1 MKILVFGDIFAKYGR
16 KLIVD
21 ELSNIKAEYNVDFVI
36 ANGEN
41 SANGKGIT
49 RKVYNELIGCGIDVI
64 TSGNHIWDN
73 KDVYNFI
80 QEEDRIL
87 RPSNYPSPCPGR
99 GYEIYRVGKVRVGV
113 VNLSGTTYLNP
124 LDNPFD
130 EAERIYEEIKNI
142 TDIIMLDFHAE
153 ATSEKIAMGY
163 FVDGKFSGVYGTHTH
178 VQTADNMV
186 LSGGTGYLTDVGM
199 CGSLDGVIGV
209 DRDFIVK
216 KFKVQR
222 PAGKYALAEGRRQ
235 INGAVFTFDNNTFKC
250 VDVERVY
257 KIYD

>member
-1 MKILVFGDIFAKYGR
+1 LKILVFGDIFARYGR

-21 ELSNIKAEYNVDFVI
+21 ELLDIKAEYSADFVI

-41 SANGKGIT
+41 AANGKGLT
-49 RKVYNELIGCGIDVI
+49 KKVYNELIGCGIDVI
-64 TSGNHIWDN
+64 TSGNHIFDN
-73 KDVYNFI
+73 KDIYNFI
-80 QEEDRIL
+80 QQEERVL
-87 RPSNYPSPCPGR
+87 RPANYPSPCPGR
-99 GYEIYRVGKVRVGV
+99 GYEIYRVNNVRVGV

-124 LDNPFD
+124 LDNPF
-130 EAERIYEEIKNI
+130 EMAEKIYEEIKNT

-163 FVDGKFSGVYGTHTH
+163 LVDGKYSGVYGTHTH

-199 CGSLDGVIGV
+199 CGSVDGVIGL
-209 DRDFIVK
+209 DREFIVK

-235 INGAVFTFDNNTFKC
+235 INGAIFTFDDETFKC
-250 VDVERVY
+250 TNVERIY
-257 KIYD
+257 RIYD

>member
-21 ELSNIKAEYNVDFVI
+21 ELSNIKAEYNADFVI

-49 RKVYNELIGCGIDVI
+49 RKVYNELIDCGIDVI

-87 RPSNYPSPCPGR
+87 RPSNYPDPCPGR

-113 VNLSGTTYLNP
+113 VNLSVTTYLNT
-124 LDNPFD
+124 LDN
-130 EAERIYEEIKNI
+130 
-142 TDIIMLDFHAE
+142 
-153 ATSEKIAMGY
+153 
-163 FVDGKFSGVYGTHTH
+163 
-178 VQTADNMV
+178 
-186 LSGGTGYLTDVGM
+186 
-199 CGSLDGVIGV
+199 
-209 DRDFIVK
+209 
-216 KFKVQR
+216 
-222 PAGKYALAEGRRQ
+222 
-235 INGAVFTFDNNTFKC
+235 TFD
-250 VDVERVY
+250 
-257 KIYD
+257 

>member
-21 ELSNIKAEYNVDFVI
+21 ELSNIKAEYKADFVI

-49 RKVYNELIGCGIDVI
+49 RKVYNELIDCGIDVI

-87 RPSNYPSPCPGR
+87 RPSNYPDPCPGR
-99 GYEIYRVGKVRVGV
+99 GYEIYRVGTVRVGV

-199 CGSLDGVIGV
+199 CGSVDGVIGV

-235 INGAVFTFDNNTFKC
+235 INGAVFTFDDDTFNC
-250 VDVERVY
+250 TDVERIY

>member
-16 KLIVD
+16 RLIVD
-21 ELSNIKAEYNVDFVI
+21 ELSTIKAEYNADFVI

-49 RKVYNELIGCGIDVI
+49 KKVFDELRQAGIDVI

-80 QEEDRIL
+80 QQEDRLI
-87 RPSNYPSPCPGR
+87 RPANYPDPAPGR

-113 VNLSGTTYLNP
+113 MNLSGTTYLNP
-124 LDNPFD
+124 LDNPFNT
-130 EAERIYEEIKNI
+130 AEKVYDEIKNMC
-142 TDIIMLDFHAE
+142 DIIMLDFHAE

-163 FVDGKFSGVYGTHTH
+163 MLDGKVGGVYGTHTH

-186 LSGGTGYLTDVGM
+186 LENGTGYITDVGM
-199 CGSLDGVIGV
+199 CGSVDGVIGLEK
-209 DRDFIVK
+209 DFIIK
-216 KFKVQR
+216 KFKAQR
-222 PAGKYALAEGRRQ
+222 PTGKYGLAVGRRQ
-235 INGAVFTFDNNTFKC
+235 INGAVFTFDDETCKC
-250 VDVERVY
+250 KSVERIY
-257 KIYD
+257 KLY